1 VRESVLHRSTEAHL
15 ILQEHHQVMAEVDR
29 IDAGTTWVTY
39 EGPPFVDPTIG
50 RYGSFVDICLSLNE
64 AELVQLC
71 GYWEWR
77 ADLAERDIDRWWCWT
92 VVRFGRGLLASRGGP
107 RQRRRQPS

>member
-1 VRESVLHRSTEAHL
+1 
-15 ILQEHHQVMAEVDR
+15 MGEVDR
-29 IDAGTTWVTY
+29 IDAGTTWVIY
-39 EGPPFVDPTIG
+39 EGPPFVDPTLG

-77 ADLAERDIDRWWCWT
+77 ADLAARDIDRWWCWT
-92 VVRFGRGLLASRGGP
+92 VVRFGRRLLANQGGT
-107 RQRRRQPS
+107 RQRRHQPS